1 MPKKI
6 KNLFYKNLTFKK
18 LLDAHYRARKNKA
31 YKKDVILFEMNLENN
46 IINLLNSIKN
56 NNYKMGKYY
65 DFKIFEPKER
75 TIHSLPY
82 RDRVVHQWYV
92 EEFIKP
98 YIVPKFI
105 NSSFACIV
113 DRGTHKANN
122 YIQHQMQI
130 FKRNYGDFWVL
141 KCDIRRFFYN
151 IDPNIL
157 YHILCKYIGD
167 PYLKRFT
174 KQLIFDGRDI
184 IGDVGIPIGNYT
196 SQYFANIYLNELD
209 QYVKRILKVKF
220 YRQIYG

>member
-31 YKKDVILFEMNLENN
+31 YKKDVTLFEMNLENN

-65 DFKIFEPKER
+65 DFKVFEPKER

-167 PYLKRFT
+167 TYLKRFT
-174 KQLIFDGRDI
+174 KQLIYDGRDI

>member
-6 KNLFYKNLTFKK
+6 KNVFYKNLTFEK
-18 LLDAHYRARKNKA
+18 LLMSHYRARKNKS

-56 NNYKMGKYY
+56 GNYKMGQYY
-65 DFKIFEPKER
+65 DFKVFEPKER

-82 RDRVVHQWYV
+82 RDRIVHQWYV

-98 YIVPKFI
+98 FIVPKFI

-113 DRGTHKANN
+113 GRGTHKAND
-122 YIQHQMQI
+122 YIQ
-130 FKRNYGDFWVL
+130 G
-141 KCDIRRFFYN
+141 FFYN

-157 YHILCKYIGD
+157 YHILSKYISD
-167 PYLKRFT
+167 PHLKKFT
-174 KQLIFDGRDI
+174 HQLIFDGRDI

-196 SQYFANIYLNELD
+196 SQFFANIYLNELD
-209 QYVKRILKVKF
+209 QYVKRILKVKY
-220 YRQIYG
+220 YRTLYG

>member
-6 KNLFYKNLTFKK
+6 KNVFYKNLTFEK
-18 LLDAHYRARKNKA
+18 LLMSHYRARKNKS

-56 NNYKMGKYY
+56 GNYKMGQYY
-65 DFKIFEPKER
+65 DFKVFEPKER

-82 RDRVVHQWYV
+82 RDRIVHQWYV

-98 YIVPKFI
+98 FIVPKFI

-113 DRGTHKANN
+113 GRGTHKAND
-122 YIQHQMQI
+122 YIQQQMRI
-130 FKRNYGDFWVL
+130 FKRNYGNFWVL
-141 KCDIRRFFYN
+141 KCDIKGFFYN

-157 YHILCKYIGD
+157 YHILSKYISD
-167 PYLKRFT
+167 PHLKKFT
-174 KQLIFDGRDI
+174 HQLIFDGRDI

-196 SQYFANIYLNELD
+196 SQFFANIYLNELD
-209 QYVKRILKVKF
+209 QYVKRILKVKY
-220 YRQIYG
+220 YRTLYG

>member
-105 NSSFACIV
+105 NSSFACII

-157 YHILCKYIGD
+157 YHILCKYIED

>member
-1 MPKKI
+1 MI
-6 KNLFYKNLTFKK
+6 SRF
-18 LLDAHYRARKNKA
+18 
-31 YKKDVILFEMNLENN
+31 
-46 IINLLNSIKN
+46 
-56 NNYKMGKYY
+56 
-65 DFKIFEPKER
+65 FEPKER

-105 NSSFACIV
+105 NSSFACII

-167 PYLKRFT
+167 PYLK
-174 KQLIFDGRDI
+174 K
-184 IGDVGIPIGNYT
+184 
-196 SQYFANIYLNELD
+196 IY
-209 QYVKRILKVKF
+209 
-220 YRQIYG
+220 

>member
-1 MPKKI
+1 MPKRVNDIFIPAITFRKLLEAHN
-6 KNLFYKNLTFKK
+6 KTKKGKRFKK
-18 LLDAHYRARKNKA
+18 Q
-31 YKKDVILFEMNLENN
+31 VIEFEMDMESN
-46 IINLLNSIKN
+46 IIQIEKELLNGT
-56 NNYKMGKYY
+56 YKFSKYFE
-65 DFKIFEPKER
+65 FKIYEPKER
-75 TIHSLPY
+75 IIKTLKY

-105 NSSFACIV
+105 NSSFACII